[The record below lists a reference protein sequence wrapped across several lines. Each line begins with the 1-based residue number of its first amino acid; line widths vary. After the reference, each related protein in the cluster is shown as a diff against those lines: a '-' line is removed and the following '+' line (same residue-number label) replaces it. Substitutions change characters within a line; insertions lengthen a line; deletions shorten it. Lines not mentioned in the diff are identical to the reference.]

1 MNRQPFGKP
10 PRWWSPKPSPFW
22 MRVWR
27 PLRRHQQIHDYRIV
41 DIKVRGLDYVRHA
54 VEQGHGVLITP
65 NHPGH
70 GDCYL
75 LWEAL
80 VRLKRRCY
88 VMTAWQVFEMAKPF
102 ERLVYRQHG
111 CFSVNR
117 EGNDLNAFRQ
127 AVHVLEQTS
136 NPLVIFPE
144 GDVYHLNERVTPFRD
159 GVGAIALAAVKRSNR
174 PVTCV
179 PCALKYEYIE
189 DPTPDLHRVMDQLEQ
204 RLYWRPRSD
213 LPLDQRIYRF
223 AEGILELKELEYLG
237 HDQSGTLAQRIH
249 SLADEILCRLE
260 QRHGVRSQ
268 EGTIPERVKELR
280 RIVIDLRSNLSP
292 EDPRDR
298 EAAKDLDDLFFVVQ
312 LFSYPGD
319 YVSERPT
326 IERMAETVDKFEE
339 DFLGAVSC
347 GVRGKRRAQVSF
359 GEPVVVYQAGGRDT
373 ARTVTLALE
382 RRVQAMLDESF
393 HNGSSVSRMPA
404 SA

>member
-1 MNRQPFGKP
+1 
-10 PRWWSPKPSPFW
+10 

-27 PLRRHQQIHDYRIV
+27 PLRRRQQIHDYRIV
-41 DIKVRGLDYVRHA
+41 DIKVRGLDYARQAIAQH
-54 VEQGHGVLITP
+54 QGVLITP

-80 VRLKRRCY
+80 TRLRRRCY

-117 EGNDLNAFRQ
+117 EGTDLNAFRQ
-127 AVHVLEQTS
+127 AVHVLSETS

-159 GVGAIALAAVKRSNR
+159 GVGTIALAAVKRGQR
-174 PVTCV
+174 PVTCI
-179 PCALKYEYIE
+179 PCALKYEYVE
-189 DPTPDLHRVMDQLEQ
+189 DPTPALQRVMDQLEQ
-204 RLYWRPRSD
+204 RLYWRPRTE
-213 LPLDQRIYRF
+213 LPLADRIYRF

-237 HDQSGTLAQRIH
+237 RNQVGTLSERIS
-249 SLADEILCRLE
+249 SLADELLCRME
-260 QRHGVRSQ
+260 SRYQVKPS

-280 RIVIDLRSNLSP
+280 RLVIQQREELRSAD
-292 EDPRDR
+292 ERQR
-298 EAAKDLDDLFFVVQ
+298 ETAKDLDDLFFVVQ

-339 DFLGAVSC
+339 DFLGAPSC
-347 GVRGKRRAQVSF
+347 SVRGKRRAQLSF
-359 GEPVVVYQAGGRDT
+359 GEPITVYQAGKRDS
-373 ARTVTLALE
+373 ARTVTQTLE
-382 RRVQAMLDESF
+382 RRVQAMLDESYARPQA
-393 HNGSSVSRMPA
+393 SRVPA
-404 SA
+404 

>member
-10 PRWWSPKPSPFW
+10 PRWWSPLPSPFW

-27 PLRRHQQIHDYRIV
+27 PLRRRQQIHDYRIV
-41 DIKVRGLDYVRHA
+41 DIKVRGLDYARQA
-54 VEQGHGVLITP
+54 IEQQHGVLITP

-80 VRLKRRCY
+80 TRLRRRCY

-117 EGNDLNAFRQ
+117 EGTDLNAFRQ
-127 AVHVLEQTS
+127 AVQVLGETS
-136 NPLVIFPE
+136 HPLVIFPE

-159 GVGAIALAAVKRSNR
+159 GVGAIALAAVKRGER
-174 PVTCV
+174 PVTCI

-189 DPTPDLHRVMDQLEQ
+189 DPTRELQRVMDQLEQ
-204 RLYWRPRSD
+204 RLYWRPRSN
-213 LPLDQRIYRF
+213 LPLHQRIYGF

-237 HDQSGTLAQRIH
+237 RNQPGALAERITA
-249 SLADEILCRLE
+249 LADELLCRME
-260 QRHGVRSQ
+260 SRYQVKAGD
-268 EGTIPERVKELR
+268 GTIPERVKELR
-280 RIVIDLRSNLSP
+280 RTVIQLRSELP
-292 EDPRDR
+292 PDDARDR

-347 GVRGKRRAQVSF
+347 SVRGKRRAQVSF
-359 GEPVVVYQAGGRDT
+359 GEPITVYQAGKRDS
-373 ARTVTLALE
+373 ARTLTQTLE
-382 RRVQAMLDESF
+382 RRVQAMLDESYARPQIDR
-393 HNGSSVSRMPA
+393 VPA
-404 SA
+404 